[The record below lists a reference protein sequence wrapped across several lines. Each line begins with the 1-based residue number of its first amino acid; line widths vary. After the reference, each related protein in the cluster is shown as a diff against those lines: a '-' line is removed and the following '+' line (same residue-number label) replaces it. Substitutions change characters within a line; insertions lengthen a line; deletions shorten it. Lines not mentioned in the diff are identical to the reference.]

1 MRLSGSKKDE
11 IQHEILSIYNK
22 PEQQLKDEENDIV
35 VANYLAWIPQ
45 YEVAIAQLPE
55 DMVHR
60 DKSIVM
66 DIPHDTDP
74 DQRIARWY
82 GVLPEKSP
90 VIKSGS
96 GYYADT
102 QPTPIMEVTQNAIDA
117 LLIKLEKLANEK
129 RTLRTFIEE
138 CLEKVT
144 TTKQLRELW
153 ADYPALAKHIPP
165 EPVRAKKSQ
174 QQVLDLDSKLDLDVI
189 NRRITH
195 NMLEG

>member
-1 MRLSGSKKDE
+1 MRLSGIKKDE
-11 IQHEILSIYNK
+11 IHHEILSIYDK
-22 PEQQLKDEENDIV
+22 PEQQLKAEENDIV

-45 YEVAIAQLPE
+45 YEAAIAQLPE

-60 DKSIVM
+60 DKSISM

-74 DQRIARWY
+74 DQHTARWY
-82 GVLPEKSP
+82 GVLTEKSP

-102 QPTPIMEVTQNAIDA
+102 QSIPIMEVTQNAIDA

-129 RTLRTFIEE
+129 RTLRTFVEE

-165 EPVRAKKSQ
+165 EPVRAKKAKQSTLELEST
-174 QQVLDLDSKLDLDVI
+174 LDMGAVNKRLTENL
-189 NRRITH
+189 
-195 NMLEG
+195 LEG